1 MSDLLVDRPLTLA
14 VQADWGMFNLT
25 RVAGWLSLEI
35 TDRSAP
41 GTRVAI
47 WNGRGFV
54 DNVRAL
60 GRGEVDVAI
69 TTPSAFVRLA
79 VDGNG
84 PYAEES
90 FPDLRAIAS
99 VPQRDRMV
107 FAVPRELGISTFA
120 QLRQARPALTWTSSR
135 DDGISHVGLAVG
147 EVFAR
152 SGVDVEGWG
161 GTMLD
166 RDRPFDCLDDV
177 EEGRAQAIAFEG
189 VMVPGWQRIAP
200 GMTFLPVEEEVL
212 ASLEAD
218 LGWPSATVE
227 EGYFLGA
234 PSFATLDFSD
244 FLVVVRADMDDDVA
258 RALAWIMW
266 ETRDGLEAQYRHI
279 PPERSPVTYPLDRTA
294 MFTTPILLHDG
305 AAAYAAGTGE
315 VR

>member
-1 MSDLLVDRPLTLA
+1 MSDLLVDRPVSLA
-14 VQADWGMFNLT
+14 IQADWGMFNLH

-35 TDRSAP
+35 TDRSAA

-69 TTPSAFVRLA
+69 STPSAFVRLA
-79 VDGNG
+79 LDGRG
-84 PYAEES
+84 PYGGEA
-90 FPDLRAIAS
+90 FPELRAIAS
-99 VPQRDRMV
+99 VPQRDRLV

-120 QLRQARPALTWTSSR
+120 QLREARPALTWTSSR

-147 EVFAR
+147 EVFRR
-152 SGVDVEGWG
+152 SGVDVQGWG
-161 GTMLD
+161 GTILD

-177 EEGRAQAIAFEG
+177 EEGRARAIAFEG

-200 GMTFLPVEEEVL
+200 RMAFLPVEEEVL

-227 EGYFLGA
+227 EGFFPGA
-234 PSFATLDFSD
+234 PSFRTLDFSD

-266 ETRDGLEAQYRHI
+266 ETRAGLENQYRHI

-294 MFTTPILLHDG
+294 MSTTPIPLHDG
-305 AAAYAAGTGE
+305 AAEYFAQGA
-315 VR
+315 R